1 MSANPSFVQTAD
13 VLPKEPLVVSAN
25 LSSDDQWS
33 EIIQPRTRLLD
44 LGLAEVWRYR
54 DLVTLFV
61 RRDFVSTYKQTV
73 LGPIWF
79 FIQPLLTTLTYVIIF
94 GNVAKLSTD
103 GMPMILFYL
112 AGITIWNYFALT
124 LTSTSTVFR
133 DNAGMF
139 GKVYF
144 PRLTMP
150 LSIVISNLVRFAIQ
164 LGLFFVVW
172 VYYLLRTDVVH
183 PNWMIAFTPVLI
195 VMMGLL
201 SLGLG
206 MIFSALTTKY
216 RDLAML
222 LTFGVQLLMYAT
234 PVIYPLSSIT
244 NPKYQLLIM
253 ANPMSSIVETFR
265 YAFLGSG
272 TFSWGALSY
281 SFVIMVVVMLAG
293 TIIFNRVQKSFTDT
307 V

>member
-1 MSANPSFVQTAD
+1 VQTTE
-13 VLPKEPLVVSAN
+13 VLKSESLKLPTA
-25 LSSDDQWS
+25 SDQEQWT
-33 EIIQPRTRLLD
+33 EIIEPRTSLLD
-44 LGLAEVWRYR
+44 LRLGDVWRYR
-54 DLVTLFV
+54 DLVMMFV

-103 GMPMILFYL
+103 GMPMLLFYM
-112 AGITIWNYFALT
+112 AGITVWNYFSQS
-124 LTSTSTVFR
+124 LTSVSTVFTV
-133 DNAGMF
+133 NAQIF

-150 LSIVISNLVRFAIQ
+150 LSIVLSNLVRFAIQ
-164 LGLFFVVW
+164 FALFLVVW
-172 VYYLLRTDVVH
+172 LYYLVKGSAIQPNILILLTPLLVV
-183 PNWMIAFTPVLI
+183 I
-195 VMMGLL
+195 MGLL
-201 SLGLG
+201 ALGLG

-222 LTFGVQLLMYAT
+222 LTFGIQLLMYAA
-234 PVIYPLSSIT
+234 PIIYPLSSVPT
-244 NPKYQLLIM
+244 KYKWVIL

-272 TFSWGALSY
+272 TFSWLDLGY
-281 SFVIMVVVMLAG
+281 SVVATLVILFFG
-293 TIIFNRVQKSFTDT
+293 TVIFNKVEKSFTDT

>member
-1 MSANPSFVQTAD
+1 MASQPV
-13 VLPKEPLVVSAN
+13 VEPEPE
-25 LSSDDQWS
+25 WT
-33 EIIQPRTRLLD
+33 EIIEPRNRLLD
-44 LGLAEVWRYR
+44 LGLRDVWRYR
-54 DLVTLFV
+54 DLVMLFV

-103 GMPMILFYL
+103 GMPALLFYM
-112 AGITIWNYFALT
+112 AGITVWNYFATT
-124 LTSTSTVFR
+124 LTSVSTVFTA
-133 DNAGMF
+133 NAAIF

-164 LGLFFVVW
+164 LGLFLLIW
-172 VYYLLRTDVVH
+172 VYYLATDGRVH
-183 PNWMIAFTPVLI
+183 PTWVIALTPLLVLL
-195 VMMGLL
+195 MGLL

-206 MIFSALTTKY
+206 MIFSSLTTKY

-222 LTFGVQLLMYAT
+222 LIFGVQLFMYAT
-234 PVIYPLSSIT
+234 PVIYPLSSV
-244 NPKYQLLIM
+244 PAKYQWLIL
-253 ANPMSSIVETFR
+253 ANPMTAIVETFKFG
-265 YAFLGSG
+265 FLGAGS
-272 TFSWGALSY
+272 FSWAYLGYCTA
-281 SFVIMVVVMLAG
+281 VTVVVLLLG
-293 TIIFNRVQKSFTDT
+293 TVIFNKVEKSFTDT